1 MTEIG
6 IVKGRR
12 LRLTLTDSCGLP
24 KAGPRSR
31 AVTKGFITVT
41 ASPQMR
47 DREDLEQANAEGGI
61 CVSDSTAP
69 ERKWW
74 NISVEFCKV
83 STCIYNMLMDWEIVT
98 SWDGKA
104 IGFSD
109 RKTIPEDRGVALE
122 LWSGVGSDDECDEP
136 DDDSVFAGTSS
147 VSKYGYLLWPAVK
160 EWALG
165 GDLQIG
171 ASISTFT
178 LTGRTNAGTRWGRG
192 PYNVVAT
199 DADNTPGR
207 LLAPIKKDQH
217 FRLFETTVAPP
228 EASSECCGLILP
240 SPYFGGSAAETGP
253 TQPDCGEVA
262 SNEVQTVTITGSPTG
277 GSYTLTFQ
285 GQTTGS
291 IAHNA
296 AAAAVQAA
304 LVALSNIGM
313 GNVTVTGST
322 GGPYT
327 CTFGGDLAQLNLPAM
342 TATASLTGG
351 TSPAVG
357 VATTQQGGVYS

>member
-1 MTEIG
+1 MSEFG

-24 KAGPRSR
+24 TAGPRSR
-31 AVTKGFITVT
+31 AVTKGFIKIT

-47 DREDLEQANAEGGI
+47 EREDLEQTNAEGGV

-74 NISVEFCKV
+74 NITAEFCKV
-83 STCIYNMLMDWEIVT
+83 STCIYNMLMDWPLVT
-98 SWDGKA
+98 SWDGKP

-109 RKTIPEDRGVALE
+109 RKTLPDNRGVALE
-122 LWSGVGSDDECDEP
+122 LWTGVGSDDECDEP
-136 DDDSVFAGTSS
+136 EDDSVFSGVGG

-165 GDLQIG
+165 GDLEIG
-171 ASISTFT
+171 AQISTFT

-207 LLAPIKKDQH
+207 LLTPIRADQH
-217 FRLFETTVAPP
+217 FRMFETTVAPP
-228 EASSECCGLILP
+228 EPSSDCCGLILP
-240 SPYFGGSAAETGP
+240 SPYFGESAVETGP
-253 TQPDCGEVA
+253 TQPACGAVA
-262 SNEVQTVTITGSPTG
+262 SNEEQSVTITGTPTDG
-277 GSYTLTFQ
+277 TFTLTFQ
-285 GQTTGS
+285 GATTT
-291 IAHNA
+291 ALDHDA
-296 AAAAVQAA
+296 AAAAVQSA
-304 LVALSNIGM
+304 LEALSTIGT
-313 GNVTVTGST
+313 GNCTVTGSA

-327 CTFGGDLAQLNLPAM
+327 VEFVGALAELNLPQM

-351 TSPAVG
+351 TSPGVT
-357 VATTQQGGVYS
+357 VATTQPGGVYA